1 MEGCENESL
10 RNRVLINNQMAN
22 VLFRDSQL
30 SLHAIG
36 NSSSVFTPH
45 THTHTCADI
54 FYASYKATLA
64 SAGSLNVFKVAFKH
78 IQKPDILKY
87 TPLFLRS
94 DIIFNR
100 RAWLWL

>member
-1 MEGCENESL
+1 MCL
-10 RNRVLINNQMAN
+10 R
-22 VLFRDSQL
+22 
-30 SLHAIG
+30 
-36 NSSSVFTPH
+36 H
-45 THTHTCADI
+45 THTHKRARADV

-78 IQKPDILKY
+78 VQKPDILKY
-87 TPLFLRS
+87 AALFLQS